1 MDITISKE
9 ELNKGLLLARSIVEQ
24 KTTMPILTNV
34 LISAGEGGLKI
45 AATDLE
51 ITALAFAKAEV
62 KGKGST
68 TVNAKV
74 LAELVRE
81 LPDGEIRIKLAQ
93 GERLEVAA
101 GSTKLIMNGVS
112 AEEFPSLPGLGFEV
126 KGRMSSSQ
134 LEDMIDSTLYAVS
147 LDETRFNLSGVCFEM
162 LEDESGK
169 GKKSSAKSLRL
180 VATDGHRMAM
190 ITRPVG
196 SLDFAERVIV
206 PRKGLSEIR
215 KLLAGLEDKEIG
227 IGIYEGFLVIDTPD
241 AKVSMRLIDGEFPD
255 YKQVLPKQKGSLA
268 VVQSEE
274 LAQALRRA
282 SLMVTDK
289 GKGVRMDFAKGE
301 LRISSSSP
309 ELGEAK
315 ESLPLKY
322 DGDPVSIGFNAKYVA
337 DIAASL
343 KENQPLCVELN
354 GDLGPG
360 KFFPERDESYVSIV
374 MPMRLG

>member
-1 MDITISKE
+1 MDIIISKE

-34 LISAGEGGLKI
+34 LLSAGEGGLKI

-62 KGKGST
+62 KSKGST
-68 TVNAKV
+68 TVSAKI
-74 LAELVRE
+74 LGELVRE
-81 LPDGEIRIKLAQ
+81 LPDGDVRIKLGQ

-101 GSTKLIMNGVS
+101 GNTKLIMNGVS
-112 AEEFPSLPGLGFEV
+112 ADEFPSLPGLGFEV
-126 KGRMSSSQ
+126 KGKISSAQ
-134 LEDMIDSTLYAVS
+134 LEDMIDNTLYAVS
-147 LDETRFNLSGVCFEM
+147 MDEARFNLGGVCFEM
-162 LEDESGK
+162 FEEGAGK
-169 GKKSSAKSLRL
+169 GKKGSKSLRM
-180 VATDGHRMAM
+180 VATDGHRLAM
-190 ITRPVG
+190 TTRPVG
-196 SLDFAERVIV
+196 NLDFAERVIV

-215 KLLAGLEDKEIG
+215 KLLSGLDDRDIG
-227 IGIYEGFLVIDTPD
+227 IGIYEGFLVIDTPE

-255 YKQVLPKQKGSLA
+255 YNQVLPKQKGALA
-268 VVQSEE
+268 TVQSED

-322 DGDPVSIGFNAKYVA
+322 EGEPLTVGFNAKYVSE
-337 DIAASL
+337 IAASL
-343 KENQPLCVELN
+343 KESQPLCVELH
-354 GDLGPG
+354 GELGPG
-360 KFFPERDESYVSIV
+360 MFYPERDESYVSIV
-374 MPMRLG
+374 MPMRLS